1 MLPKKCIRFPSPTV
15 FSVDR
20 QGCGRQRMTSQ
31 PVGGVLHYLRHLE
44 MTKACTEQDD
54 GQLLQQFVG
63 RREET
68 AFAALLQRHGPLVFA
83 VCRQLLHD
91 PHDAEDVFQATF
103 LVLARKAASIR
114 RHESLAAWLHRVA
127 VNLARTARTS
137 AAKRQRHERQAGVM
151 AQESS
156 PDEVLLS
163 DWQPILHEEVDRLPQ
178 KYRLPVVLCYFE
190 GKSHDEAAHQLGWP
204 LGTVKGRLARARQ
217 LLRTRLARR
226 GLALTVAGITAALAQ
241 GAGAVTVPPAL
252 FAPTL
257 RAALSFAA
265 GGPPPGASVSAHA
278 LALARGAVQGMTGT
292 M

>member
-1 MLPKKCIRFPSPTV
+1 MAKASLNLVLRQLRKLIRIPPGDEQS
-15 FSVDR
+15 D
-20 QGCGRQRMTSQ
+20 GALLGR
-31 PVGGVLHYLRHLE
+31 
-44 MTKACTEQDD
+44 
-54 GQLLQQFVG
+54 FVAA
-63 RREET
+63 RDEA
-68 AFAALLQRHGPLVFA
+68 AFATLLRRYGPLVLG
-83 VCRQLLHD
+83 VCRQVLHD
-91 PHDAEDVFQATF
+91 DHAADDVFQATF